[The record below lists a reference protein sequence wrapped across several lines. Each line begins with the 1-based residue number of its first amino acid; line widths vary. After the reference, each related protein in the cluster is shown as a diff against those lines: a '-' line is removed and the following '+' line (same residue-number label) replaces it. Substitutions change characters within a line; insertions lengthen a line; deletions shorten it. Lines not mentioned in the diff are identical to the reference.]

1 MNKDFIIYPEF
12 ENRLDGGSLYIL
24 NAMTEM
30 PRDSICFYLSQLVHK
45 SMRNNTLQA
54 ILISNHFDLLGRF
67 GIQNNGEVKADGTMP
82 GDPGAATGWT
92 EVTKNYYILI
102 NSKYFLGQEKPEFR
116 YQADNKEWRPSL
128 SHELSH
134 FINHDSEKF
143 PETLIPTQDFY
154 FDVKQAKKFAKMY
167 NKSIWDVMRTC
178 CGEFTCRFINWYI
191 WEELFAADKKTVA
204 LPNAVTFFNRAVR
217 EVINYIYWG
226 YDHTSY
232 LAYLQEEDLKDK
244 GVRLPM
250 QTALFLENVGN
261 KYDLFDRYM
270 NPPLRAKKMFLEAA
284 EAFRLD
290 PSIYNIAISERL
302 DGYSGLH

>member
-12 ENRLDGGSLYIL
+12 ENRLDGGSLAIL

-30 PRDSICFYLSQLVHK
+30 PKDSICFYLSQLAHRSLK
-45 SMRNNTLQA
+45 ENTLQA
-54 ILISNHFDLLGRF
+54 VLLSKNYPILGRF
-67 GIQNNGEVKADGTMP
+67 GIQYNNIINADGSLQGNAP
-82 GDPGAATGWT
+82 AATYWSD
-92 EVTKNYYILI
+92 VTNNYFILI
-102 NSKYFLGQEKPEFR
+102 SSNSYVGQVQPEFKYAPENR
-116 YQADNKEWRPSL
+116 EWRPAFC
-128 SHELSH
+128 HELSH

-178 CGEFTCRFINWYI
+178 CGEFACRFINWYI

-204 LPNAVTFFNRAVR
+204 LPNAVTFFNRAVK

-226 YDHTSY
+226 YDHTAY

-302 DGYSGLH
+302 NGSSGLH